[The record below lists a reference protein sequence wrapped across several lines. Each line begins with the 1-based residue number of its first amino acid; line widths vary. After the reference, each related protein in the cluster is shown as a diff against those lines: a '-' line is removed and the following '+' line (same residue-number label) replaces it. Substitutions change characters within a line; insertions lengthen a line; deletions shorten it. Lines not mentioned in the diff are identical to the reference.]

1 MEGIMETKNSN
12 SVIAAFDF
20 DHTLI
25 NCDSLIPALI
35 DINGLWKTS
44 AEFLLVLPK
53 AIQYCFGK
61 ISRQDMKEEILSRTI
76 KDFPIEEIKRKGKE
90 FADNH
95 LDRYLKPQALEKLQW
110 HQSRGHRCLLIS
122 ASLDFYLEP
131 WAERY
136 GFEKVICSRLEISSQ
151 NRVTGK
157 LLGLNCWGIEK
168 KLRFLSY
175 AGPKENYQL
184 YMYGDSL
191 GDMDLL
197 QIADFPNYRV
207 F

>member
-1 MEGIMETKNSN
+1 METKNSN
-12 SVIAAFDF
+12 SVIAVFDF

-35 DINGLWKTS
+35 YMNGFWKTS
-44 AEFLLVLPK
+44 AEFFLIVPK
-53 AIQYCFGK
+53 AIQYFFGK
-61 ISRQDMKEEILSRTI
+61 TSRQEIKEEILSRTI
-76 KDFPIEEIKRKGKE
+76 KGLLIEEVKKKGKQ
-90 FADNH
+90 FADNR
-95 LDRYLKPQALEKLQW
+95 LDRYLKPEALKQLQW
-110 HQSRGHRCLLIS
+110 HQSQGHRCLLIS

-131 WAERY
+131 WAARH
-136 GFEKVICSRLEISSQ
+136 GFEKVICSRLEISPE
-151 NRVTGK
+151 NKVTGK

-197 QIADFPNYRV
+197 EIADFPFYRT